1 MYISKILLSNWKSYE
16 AAEFEFPAPSDGRNI
31 VLIGAPNGYGKTSLF
46 EAIVLGLF
54 GEQGYSMIAR
64 SRFSNTDD
72 GETMSYR
79 DFLEKSLHRGAPK
92 TPQASCSVTLVL
104 IDDSDE
110 PLEIQRTWHFSES
123 GSYNRNDDVLRVYEG
138 VSRDIVNPIPG
149 DDRGA
154 EDWISEYVAKKAL
167 PLSLAKFFLF
177 DGELV
182 SNLAERSQSAQIRM
196 AIEGL
201 LGIHV
206 LKDLK
211 ERLIQY
217 EKSKR
222 RQFPKVANDAITT
235 LPGEIADLSERLT
248 KTNEKISEIS
258 DNRETLTSER
268 KLLIGEL
275 SNYGPKS
282 MESVAEQ
289 YSQIEKHKKI
299 IEDGYIKLERLMI
312 AEFALALSG
321 KKLRKRVTNRLAGEA
336 DRERWEMIK
345 SEGYGNLKKFLKSL
359 DEEIQKITPKLDDN
373 QRKELQS
380 CAKGCWDKLW
390 YPPPKGFDA
399 QPLHSYLSESQRS
412 KVAEKI
418 SEIDMLG
425 MPEIV
430 DLLNMISEH
439 EGSRVLIKQAIDLM
453 ETASPDIEDMQKRL
467 NILDT
472 EIQNMDNEIGS
483 LKKEKGALE
492 AQLGNKNAELAKVE
506 SRQYAAAPA
515 LRRAVRASK
524 VLSVIDQIEA
534 KSVPTQINVIAD
546 EMTKAYHSMAHK
558 KDQLKKIEIDDE
570 CNVKLI
576 DSSGVDMRDFDLS
589 AGEKQIFTQSL
600 IYAVSLVS
608 KQGFPMVID
617 TPLGRL
623 DVEHR
628 KGVLRHLVQRG
639 HQVVLLSTNTEVVGE
654 YLREIENH
662 VQKTYNI
669 TYDSVSD
676 VSKSTVQVGYFS
688 EQENAK

>member
-1 MYISKILLSNWKSYE
+1 MYISKILLKNWKSYE
-16 AAEFEFPAPSDGRNI
+16 TAAFEFPSPSDGKNI

-46 EAIVLGLF
+46 EAVVLGLF
-54 GEQGYSMIAR
+54 GEQGYSTIAR
-64 SRFSNTDD
+64 SRFLNTDS
-72 GETMSYR
+72 GEAISYR
-79 DFLEKSLHRGAPK
+79 DFLEKSLHRGAPM

-104 IDDSDE
+104 IDDNDE

-123 GSYNRNDDVLRVYEG
+123 GSYNKNDDVLRVYEG
-138 VSRDIVNPIPG
+138 VSREIVNPVPS
-149 DDRGA
+149 DDRGT
-154 EDWISEYVAKKAL
+154 EDWISEYVAKKAI

-206 LKDLK
+206 LKDLRD
-211 ERLIQY
+211 RLIQY

-248 KTNEKISEIS
+248 RTGEKISEIS

-268 KLLIGEL
+268 KSIISEL
-275 SNYGPKS
+275 SSYGPKS

-299 IEDGYIKLERLMI
+299 IENGYAELERLMI
-312 AEFALALSG
+312 AEFALAISG
-321 KKLRKRVTNRLAGEA
+321 KKLRKKVTNRLSGEA

-359 DEEIQKITPKLDDN
+359 DSEIKDIDPKLSES
-373 QRKELQS
+373 QRKDLLN

-412 KVAEKI
+412 KVVNKI

-439 EGSRVLIKQAIDLM
+439 EGCRVRIRQEIDLM

-467 NILDT
+467 NNLDA
-472 EIQNMDNEIGS
+472 EIQDMDNEIGS
-483 LKKEKGALE
+483 LKKEKEALE

-534 KSVPTQINVIAD
+534 KSVPTQIDVIAD
-546 EMTKAYHSMAHK
+546 EMTRAYHSMAHK
-558 KDQLKKIEIDDE
+558 KDQLKKVEIDDK

-608 KQGFPMVID
+608 KKGFPMVID

-639 HQVVLLSTNTEVVGE
+639 HQVILLSTDTEVVGQ
-654 YLREIENH
+654 YLREIEDH
-662 VQKTYNI
+662 VQKSYCVTHE
-669 TYDSVSD
+669 SVSD
-676 VSKSTVQVGYFS
+676 VGRSTVHVGYFGQ
-688 EQENAK
+688 QENTK